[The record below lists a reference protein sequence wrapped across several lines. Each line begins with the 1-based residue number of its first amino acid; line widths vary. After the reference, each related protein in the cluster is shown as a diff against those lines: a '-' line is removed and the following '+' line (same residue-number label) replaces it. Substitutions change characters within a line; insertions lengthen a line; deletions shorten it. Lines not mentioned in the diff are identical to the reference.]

1 MSAGNQDNLVFGHL
15 KCLRKA
21 VVKKKTGALYF
32 SVMHGVT
39 RKLVFRKGH
48 LSLHKGCENLVI
60 FLSYARLLDCHWDD
74 YEVHHNDFMPP
85 YEAMQFAI
93 ENVEWS
99 DADIAML
106 VAMYSRLPS
115 LDVSWIAIIFDD
127 KLTDLSYNL
136 LYSKLSNDK
145 DYEISEFLLKNKTA
159 NLLISYRIR
168 VLTFD
173 YVLGLIKA
181 RKHIPRSEIVARES
195 TISRIMKRIQ
205 GIA

>member
-1 MSAGNQDNLVFGHL
+1 MSADNRDDLGFGHL

-21 VVKKKTGALYF
+21 IVKKKTGALYF
-32 SVMHGVT
+32 SVMRGVT
-39 RKLVFRKGH
+39 RKLVFRNGQ
-48 LSLHKGCENLVI
+48 LSRHKGCENLVL
-60 FLSYARLLDCHWDD
+60 FLSHANVLDCRWEN
-74 YEVHHNDFMPP
+74 YEVQHNDFMPP

-99 DADIAML
+99 DADIAVL

-115 LDVSWIAIIFDD
+115 LDVSWIAVVFDN

-136 LYSKLSNDK
+136 LYSKLSCDK
-145 DYEISEFLLKNKTA
+145 DYNISEFLLKNKTA
-159 NLLISYRIR
+159 NLLINYRVR

-181 RKHIPRSEIVARES
+181 RKQVSKSELMVRES